1 MKKLSLAFV
10 LALAL
15 TGCSAA
21 GPKPEETPAPAVSPQ
36 AEGIPGLSAE
46 NYPHVDGSTATL
58 PLIAGL
64 YSRVAGVD
72 RETAESLVSVSKTS
86 SAWRSLYQHG
96 CDLLIVYE
104 APEDV
109 AQEIA
114 RMEMEILPIG
124 RDALVFLVNRENPVD
139 NLTQSQ
145 LQAVYTGEITDWS
158 QIGGDPGP
166 IQAFQ
171 RNAQSG
177 SQALFLKLL
186 MKERQPMEPVKGLVP
201 EEMGALIEGVGEY
214 DGEGASLGYSVY
226 YYAQEMVDH
235 PDVKLLAVDGVR
247 PDADSI
253 SSGQYPLINEFYA
266 VIRADEAPDSPA
278 RILFEWLKT
287 ADARQLIQDEGYVLA
302 D

>member
-1 MKKLSLAFV
+1 
-10 LALAL
+10 
-15 TGCSAA
+15 
-21 GPKPEETPAPAVSPQ
+21 
-36 AEGIPGLSAE
+36 
-46 NYPHVDGSTATL
+46 
-58 PLIAGL
+58 
-64 YSRVAGVD
+64 
-72 RETAESLVSVSKTS
+72 
-86 SAWRSLYQHG
+86 
-96 CDLLIVYE
+96 
-104 APEDV
+104 
-109 AQEIA
+109 
-114 RMEMEILPIG
+114 
-124 RDALVFLVNRENPVD
+124 
-139 NLTQSQ
+139 
-145 LQAVYTGEITDWS
+145 
-158 QIGGDPGP
+158 
-166 IQAFQ
+166 
-171 RNAQSG
+171 
-177 SQALFLKLL
+177 
-186 MKERQPMEPVKGLVP
+186 MEPVKGLVP